1 MVDLDYTVG
10 GKRIGDGGTSGGGGT
25 GTIADAST
33 IQKGAVL
40 LATQA
45 DAEAG
50 TNTTKAL
57 SPAAGKVLVEK
68 TLQTALKDASSTQKG
83 IVEIS
88 DPAENAAG
96 VSTTTAVSPAGV
108 KEIIWQVSKRGLQ
121 PVSDIFV
128 DPVAGVDSTTAT
140 GAMDQ
145 PYKTLDYALKSANPE
160 LKTTINLSA
169 GTYGSPAGGFKVDD
183 FVHLTIKPKTGVT
196 TGQAKI
202 LVKLGTGTPSVSN
215 GLLVRNCNEVYIKGL
230 EFLCDTDVIANGA
243 NNYVTPINTAW
254 ESSNGYLEIGD
265 CIFNAVP
272 GTVGTFANPSI
283 SAVRSRV
290 TLTGAITIRGSA
302 AHFLFAGLSAYCSN
316 LANIVFENSPVFSG
330 SFVRCEYNSLFRMN
344 KVTTGAVSGRSYES
358 RFNSRVEIVTN
369 FPAAMG
375 AGLNESLMSVARAT
389 ATLDFPAVAANASAS
404 LAMSVAGVA
413 IGDPIAL
420 GTPVPPAGIT
430 FAATVTAANSVTITA
445 FNRSASSVDIPASS
459 FTVMALK

>member
-1 MVDLDYTVG
+1 MVDLDYTIG
-10 GKRIGDGGTSGGGGT
+10 GKKIGGEIASGGGG
-25 GTIADAST
+25 GGALPDAST

-40 LATQA
+40 LATQS
-45 DAEAG
+45 DAESG

-68 TLQTALKDASSTQKG
+68 TLLTALKDASSTQKG
-83 IVEIS
+83 IVELS

-121 PVSDIFV
+121 PVSDIYV
-128 DPVAGVDSTTAT
+128 DPVTGVDSATAT

-183 FVHLTIKPKTGVT
+183 FVNLTIKPKVGVT

-202 LVKLGTGTPSVSN
+202 LVKLGTGTPTVSN
-215 GLLVRNCNEVYIKGL
+215 GFLIRNCNEVFIKGL
-230 EFLCDTDVIANGA
+230 EFLCDTDVTASGYA
-243 NNYVTPINTAW
+243 TPINTAW
-254 ESSNGYLEIGD
+254 ESSNGYIEIGD

-272 GTVGTFANPSI
+272 GAVNTFANSSI

-290 TLTGAITIRGSA
+290 TLVGTITIRGSA
-302 AHFLFAGLSAYCSN
+302 VHFLFAGLSAYCSN
-316 LANIVFENSPVFSG
+316 LATIVFENAPVFSG
-330 SFVRCEYNSLFRMN
+330 SFIRCEYSSLFRMN
-344 KVTTGAVSGRSYES
+344 KAATGTATGRSFES
-358 RFNSRVEIVTN
+358 RFNSRVEAPIA
-369 FPAAMG
+369 FPATMG
-375 AGLNESLMSVARAT
+375 AGLNENLMGIARAT

-404 LAMSVAGVA
+404 LSMSVAGVA
-413 IGDPIAL
+413 IGDPVAL

-445 FNRSASSVDIPASS
+445 FNRSTASVDIPASS
-459 FTVMALK
+459 FTVIALK